1 MSMSVATKREVEE
14 MDMREQAEKFR
25 RQVLERGGV
34 GPRTR
39 YTAEQRQEAVAYV
52 RARQQQGA
60 SIEEAARELGMSSW
74 TLSRWGSAARR
85 AQQEPARAA
94 LVPVEVK
101 PARSAARGGALVVH
115 GPGGV
120 RVEGLSVEDAVALLR
135 GLT

>member
-1 MSMSVATKREVEE
+1 MSAAGKETAA
-14 MDMREQAEKFR
+14 MDMKERAERFR
-25 RQVLERGGV
+25 QQVRERGGV
-34 GPRTR
+34 GPRAR
-39 YTAEQRQEAVAYV
+39 YTQEQRQEAVAYV
-52 RARQQQGA
+52 RERQQQGA
-60 SIEEAARELGMSSW
+60 GIEEAAKELGMSTW

-85 AQQEPARAA
+85 AQQEPGRAA

-101 PARSAARGGALVVH
+101 PARSMARAGALVVH

>member
-1 MSMSVATKREVEE
+1 
-14 MDMREQAEKFR
+14 MDMKEQAEKFR

-34 GPRTR
+34 GPRAR
-39 YTAEQRQEAVAYV
+39 YTAEQRQEALAYV

-60 SIEEAARELGMSSW
+60 SMEEAARELGMSSW

-85 AQQEPARAA
+85 ATQQEPARAT

-101 PARSAARGGALVVH
+101 AAHTVAAGGGLVVH

-120 RVEGLSVEDAVALLR
+120 RVEGLSLEDAVRLLR
-135 GLT
+135 GLL